1 MRPGFGRAS
10 REGDRLPTPV
20 FWPGEFHGLYSPWGH
35 KESDTTEQLPLTLHY
50 KVVSP
55 LVPSRTHTGTHWDKT
70 KSRKSATCKVGSGL
84 LGMSVVWTRTYKRE
98 LGRCQTARENN
109 DIQVG
114 ITLSICVMLVK
125 RFHVWQLTET
135 SGWTVRSTRAG
146 RPHFKDVCLYAQ
158 KLNHATPWPIVHQA
172 PLPMGCSWQEY

>member
-1 MRPGFGRAS
+1 MGYGPQS
-10 REGDRLPTPV
+10 R
-20 FWPGEFHGLYSPWGH
+20 
-35 KESDTTEQLPLTLHY
+35 KESDTIEQLSLTLHY
-50 KVVSP
+50 KVMSP

-84 LGMSVVWTRTYKRE
+84 LGLSTVWTRIYKRE
-98 LGRCQTARENN
+98 QGRCQTAREND

-114 ITLSICVMLVK
+114 ITLSICVTLMK
-125 RFHVWQLTET
+125 YFHVRQLTET

-146 RPHFKDVCLYAQ
+146 RPHFKDMCLYAQ
-158 KLNHATPWPIVHQA
+158 QLNRVLLFATPWTTVHQA